1 MTQARS
7 PVRPFGRISAV
18 LALACLIGV
27 GGCWKPSSASL
38 KVAAQGWRQAALK
51 KAWRDKKLALS
62 ACAFAQEQVRARL
75 KTPATAKFSSC
86 YFSKDNAVSWD
97 PTREF
102 FKIEGPVD
110 AQNSFGAKLRSSFVA
125 TVRRIVMSE
134 AETRWTTVDISIGH
148 VP

>member
-1 MTQARS
+1 MTEAPS
-7 PVRPFGRISAV
+7 PAQQFRRIATV
-18 LALACLIGV
+18 LGLACLIGV

-38 KVAAQGWRQAALK
+38 KVAAQGRRQAALK
-51 KAWRDKKLALS
+51 HAWRDKKLALS

-75 KTPATAKFSSC
+75 KTPSTARFSSC

-110 AQNSFGAKLRSSFVA
+110 AQNGFGFKLRSSFVA

-134 AETRWTTVDISIGH
+134 ADSRWTTVSISIGH